1 MRGVRRGIPR
11 DSPRAFPSSSPRV
24 LRHCPAC
31 PCVPSP
37 GCAGTRAPICG
48 PPSRQVVL
56 AMSPSVP
63 DTHPAPPAP
72 RGVPSFGP
80 LRVRG
85 GGGQRL
91 RRALRCRRRA
101 LAAGFALASA
111 VLAVSGPGGGR
122 GAAAAGD
129 APPGP
134 ERRAVRLVSA
144 PVRIADAA
152 TVGLLRPGDR
162 VDVIAA
168 VDGDAE
174 ARVVARDVRV
184 AEIPRGAD
192 GGEASLP
199 GADGGPGPGSGALVV
214 LSVERDTAAALAGA
228 AASGRLAVA
237 VSHAE

>member
-1 MRGVRRGIPR
+1 
-11 DSPRAFPSSSPRV
+11 
-24 LRHCPAC
+24 
-31 PCVPSP
+31 
-37 GCAGTRAPICG
+37 
-48 PPSRQVVL
+48 
-56 AMSPSVP
+56 MSPSVP

-72 RGVPSFGP
+72 CSVPPFGP

-85 GGGQRL
+85 GGAQRL
-91 RRALRCRRRA
+91 RRALRGRRRA

-111 VLAVSGPGGGR
+111 VLAASGPGGER
-122 GAAAAGD
+122 GAAALPGG
-129 APPGP
+129 APPGS

-152 TVGLLRPGDR
+152 TVGLLRRGDR

-184 AEIPRGAD
+184 AEIPHDAGGGKASAPGGEVSSLTVD
-192 GGEASLP
+192 GGAGVS
-199 GADGGPGPGSGALVV
+199 GGALVV

-228 AASGRLAVA
+228 GASGRLAVA
-237 VSHAE
+237 VSHVGQRG